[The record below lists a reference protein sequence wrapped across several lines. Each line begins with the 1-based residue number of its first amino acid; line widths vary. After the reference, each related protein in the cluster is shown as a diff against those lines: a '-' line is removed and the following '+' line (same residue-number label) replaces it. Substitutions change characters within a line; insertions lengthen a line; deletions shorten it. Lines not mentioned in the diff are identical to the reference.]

1 MFQVITLISDAE
13 KVEKELIKNP
23 PPSEADIEA
32 AKAVVKEKGEAVAQ
46 LKSAK
51 AGKAEI
57 TASVAELDKAK
68 ENLSWL
74 EERSKLKP
82 GIPEEDGKIDYSQDF
97 FAHQAFL
104 TVSGQLQVE
113 TYACAV
119 SSVHTFG
126 PIFRAE
132 HSHTSR
138 HLAEFWMVE
147 PKIAFADL
155 KVFYI

>member
-1 MFQVITLISDAE
+1 M
-13 KVEKELIKNP
+13 
-23 PPSEADIEA
+23 
-32 AKAVVKEKGEAVAQ
+32 
-46 LKSAK
+46 
-51 AGKAEI
+51 
-57 TASVAELDKAK
+57 AELDKAK

-104 TVSGQLQVE
+104 TVSGQLQVK

-126 PIFRAE
+126 PTF
-132 HSHTSR
+132 
-138 HLAEFWMVE
+138 
-147 PKIAFADL
+147 
-155 KVFYI
+155 